1 MSFRASRVPK
11 RGTITLVVVLCVFG
25 LVIHS
30 RGSSRS
36 ALEASNEA
44 RRSLEWAT
52 TDDTSTVP
60 ELHYHDHD
68 HSSDEIDNLIAHP
81 PPRSS
86 QPQPINPPSP
96 SSMNGYLQLTP
107 RSSFPTTNILLPV
120 AGYTMFDRL
129 FLKGGTLYVVVDDP
143 RDPNIPQ
150 LKRMTS
156 TAIVPTANNL
166 VERIPTD
173 KEMRVINVDEAQ
185 KILGESAI
193 VIDGFSI
200 YLNDPGGI
208 FMNHYYHYWAELIF
222 GAWKAYTTLDPNITR
237 KGHTILPPPRRI
249 VYPHADEP
257 DWRDGPG
264 LNALLTKAA
273 FPSTA
278 LEYRRD
284 SEDRED
290 SGLTYVF
297 ERVVLVDRAA
307 GSYGMKCNG
316 PLKFTFKMNGDIMGE
331 PSSPNWYQPVR
342 QSVLR
347 AFGVPDVPPKRPVVT
362 YISRQ
367 GGRRSLR
374 DEDHDALV
382 AGLTAAGEKNNW
394 EIVVARMQ
402 YMSKKEQVILSARTT
417 VMIGVHGNGLSHQV
431 WMDPTPFSAVFEI
444 VVEGGW
450 SYDFAL
456 PAEALG
462 FRHYGVSGDVVN
474 DSVLNYPKVGF
485 PPNFHGRNLTAS
497 TPAILKVLTKR
508 LAGWHA

>member
-193 VIDGFSI
+193 VIDGFSVSQTSAFRRSWRREGEVAVSRGTRGRDANQGRGEREGRFKLTLSSLFGLTLPI
-200 YLNDPGGI
+200 PFLSALLDPLAAMIDLPQRSRRNLHEPRTFLVYLHRLLSSLSSKLTSCLLPPRFPFI
-208 FMNHYYHYWAELIF
+208 LQQYYHYWSASL
-222 GAWKAYTTLDPNITR
+222 LSL
-237 KGHTILPPPRRI
+237 HTQ
-249 VYPHADEP
+249 
-257 DWRDGPG
+257 
-264 LNALLTKAA
+264 LL
-273 FPSTA
+273 
-278 LEYRRD
+278 
-284 SEDRED
+284 
-290 SGLTYVF
+290 
-297 ERVVLVDRAA
+297 
-307 GSYGMKCNG
+307 
-316 PLKFTFKMNGDIMGE
+316 
-331 PSSPNWYQPVR
+331 
-342 QSVLR
+342 
-347 AFGVPDVPPKRPVVT
+347 
-362 YISRQ
+362 
-367 GGRRSLR
+367 RS
-374 DEDHDALV
+374 
-382 AGLTAAGEKNNW
+382 
-394 EIVVARMQ
+394 I
-402 YMSKKEQVILSARTT
+402 
-417 VMIGVHGNGLSHQV
+417 
-431 WMDPTPFSAVFEI
+431 
-444 VVEGGW
+444 
-450 SYDFAL
+450 
-456 PAEALG
+456 
-462 FRHYGVSGDVVN
+462 
-474 DSVLNYPKVGF
+474 
-485 PPNFHGRNLTAS
+485 
-497 TPAILKVLTKR
+497 
-508 LAGWHA
+508 